1 MQPPYSPSSLSG
13 QGSSPGGP
21 QFGPG
26 SDEKVMAGLSHLS
39 ILLPQFGWVVPLII
53 WLIHRE
59 GRTPFAA
66 FQAKQAFIYHLS
78 VTVAEWLA
86 AIVAILLGFAT
97 FGLGFLILIPLLGLL
112 HIVAAIY
119 GIIGGIKTF
128 NGEDFRYP
136 IVGNWV
142 QPD

>member
-1 MQPPYSPSSLSG
+1 MQPPYSPSSLPP
-13 QGSSPGGP
+13 QSSSQGGP

-53 WLIHRE
+53 WLISRD

-66 FQAKQAFIYHLS
+66 FQGKQAFVYHL
-78 VTVAEWLA
+78 VITVAEWLA
-86 AIVAILLGFAT
+86 VALGFILGFAT
-97 FGLGFLILIPLLGLL
+97 LGLGWLAIVPIVGLL
-112 HIVAAIY
+112 HIIAAVY

-136 IVGNWV
+136 IIGSWV